1 MRTGALFLQPLQR
14 KSLVQLVLDQ
24 VKEALISGK
33 LKPGDKLPPELDL
46 ASALG
51 VSRSSVREALRMLEA
66 LGVVERKRGR
76 GIFVPQKPRH
86 AILDPLVFS
95 LLTQQGS
102 NSDICELRFV
112 LEPVL
117 TALAAMKA
125 TQEELAELE
134 KIVNETESSLEQGVL
149 PFDKDIEFHR
159 KVFALTK
166 NPYLEKIGNTVLDLF
181 RASIWT
187 SMRVEPYT
195 AVQDHRR
202 IVKVMKERDPERIQ
216 STVREI
222 LMGWK
227 QRGFNPCCSSPLE
240 EREGR

>member
-1 MRTGALFLQPLQR
+1 MISYIILIVRTMKASTLSLQPLER

-24 VKEALISGK
+24 IKEALITRN
-33 LKPGDKLPPELDL
+33 LKPGDKLPPELEL
-46 ASALG
+46 ANALG

-66 LGVVERKRGR
+66 LGVVEKRKGK
-76 GIFVPQKPRH
+76 GIFIPEKPRH

-102 NSDICELRFV
+102 NDDICELRFV

-134 KIVNETESSLEQGVL
+134 KIVDETELSLEEGIL
-149 PFDKDIEFHR
+149 PLEKDIEFHR
-159 KVFALTK
+159 KVFTLTK

-181 RASIWT
+181 RASIFA
-187 SMRVEPYT
+187 SMKTKPYT
-195 AVQDHRR
+195 TVQDHRK
-202 IVKVMKERDPERIQ
+202 IIEVMKERNLEKIQ
-216 STVREI
+216 LTVREI

-227 QRGFNPCCSSPLE
+227 QRGF
-240 EREGR
+240 